1 MNMEEKTFE
10 ETCKILKIEDLPLI
24 EQKLYIISLYVDN
37 LLKEKKE
44 IQIAKLIVHLNIT
57 FQFKD
62 FTDYEYCVN
71 LLNNDYIIDSHKRII
86 KFSIND
92 SSERRFIYNPDQFSD
107 VLKEKNIEL
116 FEYSGPNLIIDEVN
130 SQISEI
136 SQKTIND
143 CYYEDRIIQI
153 TRKEPKFS
161 KSIEKYFKE
170 KEYTKYT
177 NKLSLISQYSSDNIQ
192 NNLIR
197 FKGQLDKYKS
207 ETFLNYLFN
216 DYSNV
221 FFFSGVKGC
230 GKTTRLLYCSHKLH
244 LNPLLKVPR
253 LYIDY
258 KLMTENMVLKKSF
271 LKKEMIF
278 MFKDSKKLESLLKKG
293 YHKTINKHENLFT
306 FLTFFLEKIFG
317 ENCLDG
323 KKLLFIIDNF
333 DDEKYDE
340 KEINRLL
347 DLCKNNFSKITIIIS
362 GTGKFLRE
370 KRNSM
375 YINKDTF
382 EKEEYIECPLY
393 DTKEI
398 QSNVIPHF
406 IYNSPKYYFKYIS
419 DTNTLKDIH
428 LFSQKILK
436 EEVEKLSE
444 LNFYG
449 KYFCLINEKEK
460 LAKNK
465 LNELFDIIP
474 SNYLF
479 FNFDNNK
486 VYFTIQNEIIRIAFK
501 KTIDLEVKEKAIREL
516 INSPNT
522 ARTEIGVYNEKLLT
536 IILKVNKVGLN
547 NLNFNEDNI
556 LEVEELYDFR
566 YCRYEKYFE
575 NIVPNEPIIITQR
588 NFYGKNFDLLI
599 LMPVK
604 NTFDTYDA
612 IFIQIGLNKALK
624 DIKYLSSDIKKNCD
638 YLAKGINKY
647 TDKNIKEV
655 FLVFIFDKDTQT
667 KMDEFPSR
675 ELKFCLNNDIK
686 FYLFSINESL
696 LYNLI
701 KKDDKYICLKAE
713 YFEYKFEDSKI
724 LGKKRNKLCEVE
736 LFGLQNI
743 LNNND
748 IEAINSK
755 KNELKNTKQIICI
768 SCTNFHEF
776 MKKISKNSIYLV
788 IEDDTDERFF
798 IIDGELKC
806 YVDGEFV
813 DYINNFGEEYKLNI
827 YKFVL
832 SNKKD

>member
-1 MNMEEKTFE
+1 
-10 ETCKILKIEDLPLI
+10 
-24 EQKLYIISLYVDN
+24 
-37 LLKEKKE
+37 
-44 IQIAKLIVHLNIT
+44 
-57 FQFKD
+57 
-62 FTDYEYCVN
+62 
-71 LLNNDYIIDSHKRII
+71 
-86 KFSIND
+86 
-92 SSERRFIYNPDQFSD
+92 
-107 VLKEKNIEL
+107 
-116 FEYSGPNLIIDEVN
+116 
-130 SQISEI
+130 
-136 SQKTIND
+136 
-143 CYYEDRIIQI
+143 
-153 TRKEPKFS
+153 
-161 KSIEKYFKE
+161 
-170 KEYTKYT
+170 
-177 NKLSLISQYSSDNIQ
+177 
-192 NNLIR
+192 
-197 FKGQLDKYKS
+197 
-207 ETFLNYLFN
+207 
-216 DYSNV
+216 
-221 FFFSGVKGC
+221 
-230 GKTTRLLYCSHKLH
+230 
-244 LNPLLKVPR
+244 
-253 LYIDY
+253 
-258 KLMTENMVLKKSF
+258 MTENMVLKKSF

-465 LNELFDIIP
+465 LNGLFDIIP

-566 YCRYEKYFE
+566 YCRYDKYGIKRFLYSILDLNPF
-575 NIVPNEPIIITQR
+575 NIKR
-588 NFYGKNFDLLI
+588 CKNLSYHF
-599 LMPVK
+599 K
-604 NTFDTYDA
+604 
-612 IFIQIGLNKALK
+612 LNKDDL
-624 DIKYLSSDIKKNCD
+624 YLNKNHQKWYNIENKKQSS
-638 YLAKGINKY
+638 NKSFEELY
-647 TDKNIKEV
+647 EIVTKEAANI
-655 FLVFIFDKDTQT
+655 
-667 KMDEFPSR
+667 
-675 ELKFCLNNDIK
+675 
-686 FYLFSINESL
+686 INE
-696 LYNLI
+696 LYE
-701 KKDDKYICLKAE
+701 YI
-713 YFEYKFEDSKI
+713 Y
-724 LGKKRNKLCEVE
+724 
-736 LFGLQNI
+736 
-743 LNNND
+743 NN
-748 IEAINSK
+748 
-755 KNELKNTKQIICI
+755 
-768 SCTNFHEF
+768 
-776 MKKISKNSIYLV
+776 KKISLEKLIGNISYSKGIP
-788 IEDDTDERFF
+788 IE
-798 IIDGELKC
+798 
-806 YVDGEFV
+806 
-813 DYINNFGEEYKLNI
+813 
-827 YKFVL
+827 
-832 SNKKD
+832 